1 MRATDFFQ
9 EVRRQK
15 DYKKAIALVP
25 YAEFLDISFAQSND
39 GLIFTL
45 PFEQSLI
52 GNPMLPA
59 LHGGAVAG
67 FMENAAITHLMWTMT
82 SKALPKNI
90 DFTIDYIASAKA
102 QDTYASCQVV
112 KQGKRIA
119 NVQIEAWQ
127 QDRNKPIA
135 IARSHFKVF

>member
-1 MRATDFFQ
+1 MSEIDFFQ
-9 EVRRQK
+9 EVRQHK
-15 DYKKAIALVP
+15 DYRQAIALVP
-25 YAEFLDISFAQSND
+25 YADFLGIRFEETSE

-45 PFEQSLI
+45 PFDKSLI
-52 GNPMLPA
+52 GNPLLPA

-67 FMENAAITHLMWTMT
+67 FMENTAITHLMWTMT

-90 DFTIDYIASAKA
+90 NFTIDYVASAKP
-102 QDTYASCQVV
+102 QDTFACCQVV

-127 QDRNKPIA
+127 QDRSKPIA

>member
-1 MRATDFFQ
+1 MSEIDFFL
-9 EVRRQK
+9 EVRQQK
-15 DYKKAIALVP
+15 DYRKAIALVP
-25 YAEFLDISFAQSND
+25 YAQFLGIRFEENAD
-39 GLIFTL
+39 GLLFTL
-45 PFEQSLI
+45 PFDQSLI

-67 FMENAAITHLMWTMT
+67 FMENTAITHLLWTMT

-90 DFTIDYIASAKA
+90 DFTIDYIASARP

-127 QDRNKPIA
+127 DDRSRPIA